1 MLVAPMARN
10 GIEPLGAMGNDSP
23 LAVLSNKPKLLYS
36 YFKQLFAQV
45 TNPPIDAIREE
56 MVISTE
62 VFVGAESNL
71 LKPTPQSCHQIRLDY
86 PFLTNK
92 SLAKI
97 RHNRIPGFA
106 ITTLPILFE
115 AGTGGAGLALALDEL
130 FQAADAAIARGVQSH
145 HPVRPRRGQGT
156 CADPGAAGG
165 FRSAPS
171 PHRPGNPDPGRPD
184 P

>member
-1 MLVAPMARN
+1 MARN
-10 GIEPLGAMGNDSP
+10 GIEPLGSMGNDAP
-23 LAVLSNKPKLLYS
+23 LAVLSNKPKLLYN

-56 MVISTE
+56 IVISTE
-62 VFVGAESNL
+62 VMVGAESNL

-86 PFLTNK
+86 PILTNK

-115 AGTGGAGLALALDEL
+115 PGTGGAGLDGARRAVPGGRCGDCPGFNLLILSD
-130 FQAADAAIARGVQSH
+130 RGVDRERARS
-145 HPVRPRRGQGT
+145 RR
-156 CADPGAAGG
+156 CWRCPGCTITSSARERAP
-165 FRSAPS
+165 RSA
-171 PHRPGNPDPGRPD
+171 
-184 P
+184 